1 MEKNNKTRK
10 LTVMAMLVA
19 IAIILVY
26 LVRIP
31 IFPIAPFLE
40 YDPADIAI
48 IIGTLGYG
56 TGAGLMLTVI
66 VSLLQGLTVSA
77 GSGIIGVIMHIFA
90 TGALV
95 CGIGFI
101 RNKRKSNKNANIVAC
116 IIGTLC
122 MTVSML
128 TWNLIFTPLFLGVPI
143 ESVLAILLP
152 AIVPFNLIK
161 AGVNSILAFLI
172 YEKMLKKYF

>member
-1 MEKNNKTRK
+1 MKKSKTRK
-10 LTVMAMLVA
+10 LTIMAMLVA

-56 TGAGLMLTVI
+56 MGAGFMLTIV

-77 GSGIIGVIMHIFA
+77 GSGIIGVTMHIFA

-95 CGIGFI
+95 CGIAI
-101 RNKRKSNKNANIVAC
+101 MANKRKNKRNANTIAC

-122 MTVSML
+122 MTISMII
-128 TWNLIFTPLFLGVPI
+128 WNLVFTPLFLGVPM
-143 ESVLAILLP
+143 ESVIAILVP
-152 AIVPFNLIK
+152 AIIPFNLIK
-161 AGVNSILAFLI
+161 GGLNSILAFLI
-172 YEKMLKKYF
+172 YDKILKKYF